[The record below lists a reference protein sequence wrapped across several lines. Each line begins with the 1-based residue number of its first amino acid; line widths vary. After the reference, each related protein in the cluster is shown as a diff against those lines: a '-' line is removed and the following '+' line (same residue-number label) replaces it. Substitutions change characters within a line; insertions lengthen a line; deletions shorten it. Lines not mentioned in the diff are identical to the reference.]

1 MAKLSKKDVEHI
13 AKLSKLKLSEAE
25 KEKYADQLSNIIEY
39 VEQLNEV
46 DTDGVEPTSQV
57 TGLENIHRE
66 DEVKESTIKHR
77 EIAKN
82 APDFDGESYIVP
94 GVFNTEN

>member
-1 MAKLSKKDVEHI
+1 MAKLSKKDVLHI

-25 KEKYADQLSNIIEY
+25 TEKFADQLSGVIEY

-46 DTDGVEPTSQV
+46 NAKGVEPTSQV
-57 TGLENIHRE
+57 TGLENIYRE
-66 DEVKESTIKHR
+66 DEIEESSIKHG

-82 APDFDGESYIVP
+82 APDFDGESFVVP
-94 GVFNTEN
+94 GVFNT